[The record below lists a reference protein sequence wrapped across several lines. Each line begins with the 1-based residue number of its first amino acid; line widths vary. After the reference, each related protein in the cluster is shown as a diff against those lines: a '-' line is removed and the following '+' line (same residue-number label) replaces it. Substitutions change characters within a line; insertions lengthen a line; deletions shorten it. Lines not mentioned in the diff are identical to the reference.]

1 MTATLLASHLIAQPA
16 LPGTLRRSVPMRRTN
31 RRGAVA
37 VEAAIVLGLLFMLL
51 FVIFDL
57 GLAAARYNMLSGT
70 ARSIARQAIVR
81 GAKASTELSPWGPGE
96 YAGNAAD
103 SAEMARI
110 AAPLL
115 ATMDPADVVLEVS
128 WPDGDNEVGNRVHV
142 HLSFVHRPFVP
153 LLNLAGSFT
162 LRADSTM
169 RIMH

>member
-1 MTATLLASHLIAQPA
+1 M
-16 LPGTLRRSVPMRRTN
+16 RSDN
-31 RRGAVA
+31 RRGVVA

-51 FVIFDL
+51 FAIFDL

-70 ARSIARQAIVR
+70 ARSIARHAIVR
-81 GAKASTELSPWGPGE
+81 GADSSSALSPWGPEE

-103 SAEMARI
+103 STEMARI

-128 WPDGDNEVGNRVHV
+128 WPDGDNQVGNRVHV
-142 HLSFVHRPFVP
+142 HVSFVHRPLIP
-153 LLNLAGSFT
+153 LLNLAGSLT

>member
-1 MTATLLASHLIAQPA
+1 MACLLAASQLTSCYV
-16 LPGTLRRSVPMRRTN
+16 LPGTRRRSVPMRRTN

-81 GAKASTELSPWGPGE
+81 GAKASPELSPWGPQE
-96 YAGNAAD
+96 YVGSAAD

-115 ATMDPADVVLEVS
+115 ATMDPANVVLEVN
-128 WPDGDNEVGNRVHV
+128 WPDGDNQVGNRVHV
-142 HLSFVHRPFVP
+142 HVSFVHRPFVP
-153 LLNLAGSFT
+153 LLNLPSSFT
-162 LRADSTM
+162 LNADSTM